1 MMDESAILDSVRLH
15 LFALQWNA
23 EDEMDTTGDSP
34 NITIQTIQD
43 PEWMRRIIVWLEDT
57 KIRQYEVSERDGL
70 KSTDRTVWPQAV
82 RDYVGRLKCPVPIQ
96 DDPSDQNIVLLSL
109 GAFVWVLAHAVALA
123 YDDGNEAGLG
133 YSEIMSE
140 RVAKSSIR
148 PEIYKGLNL
157 EVLKDIDDPK
167 SVEAFQNVC
176 DALSVRRS
184 TIRGSG
190 ITLDDVSKCAYR
202 IEREIIPLLK
212 NGGSLGFSLDDDEK
226 IRETIPLGF
235 STGDDTVDLAAR
247 VLRIL
252 HIKELCRLQNAIDD
266 AIVKHQDL
274 TANPRTETGRH
285 KKKKTR

>member
-1 MMDESAILDSVRLH
+1 
-15 LFALQWNA
+15 
-23 EDEMDTTGDSP
+23 MDTAGDSP
-34 NITIQTIQD
+34 DITIETIQD
-43 PEWMRRIIVWLEDT
+43 PEWIRRIIVWVEDT
-57 KIRQYEVSERDGL
+57 KIRQLEVSERDGL
-70 KSTDRTVWPQAV
+70 KSTDKTVWSQAV
-82 RDYVGRLKCPVPIQ
+82 REYVGRLKCPVPIHG
-96 DDPSDQNIVLLSL
+96 DGSSDSEMLSL

-123 YDDGNEAGLG
+123 YDDGNEGGLG
-133 YSEIMSE
+133 YNEIMEE

-157 EVLKDIDDPK
+157 GILKDIDDPK
-167 SVEAFQNVC
+167 SVEAFQKVC
-176 DALSVRRS
+176 DTLSVRRS
-184 TIRGSG
+184 ITNGSG

-212 NGGSLGFSLDDDEK
+212 NGGSFGFSLDDDEK

-235 STGDDTVDLAAR
+235 STGDDMVDLAAR

-252 HIKELCRLQNAIDD
+252 HIKELRRLQNAIDD